1 MEYKTLES
9 RLVFSGRVFDVHTE
23 QVQTPAGSTMQ
34 VDLVSHAGA
43 VAIIAV
49 DDDENV
55 LLVRQYRHPTGKAL
69 LELPAGTLEQGEDPD
84 VCARRESREEIGY
97 EPAELIR
104 IGGGYMAPGY
114 STEYI
119 HFFLARQLTP
129 APLPGDEDE
138 DIQVERLPLS
148 RLAELVRSG
157 EIEDVKTIAGFS
169 LLTTYMDTEKPR

>member
-1 MEYKTLES
+1 
-9 RLVFSGRVFDVHTE
+9 
-23 QVQTPAGSTMQ
+23 
-34 VDLVSHAGA
+34 
-43 VAIIAV
+43 
-49 DDDENV
+49 
-55 LLVRQYRHPTGKAL
+55 
-69 LELPAGTLEQGEDPD
+69 
-84 VCARRESREEIGY
+84 
-97 EPAELIR
+97 
-104 IGGGYMAPGY
+104 MAPGY

-148 RLAELVRSG
+148 RLAELVLSG